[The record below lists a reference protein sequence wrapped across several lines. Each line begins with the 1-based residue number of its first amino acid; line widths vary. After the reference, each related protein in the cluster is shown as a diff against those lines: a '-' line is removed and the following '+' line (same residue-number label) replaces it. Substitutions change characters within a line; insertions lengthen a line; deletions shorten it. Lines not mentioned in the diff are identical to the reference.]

1 MLRDK
6 EECFM
11 KILLVEDDRSLGE
24 TLQKWLEMDGY
35 VVDWVMDGVSAQNVL
50 IDTYDSVLLDRG
62 LPGASGDIVLKKLRE
77 KGESIPII
85 MITAQDS
92 IADRIEGLDL
102 GADDYLVKPFD
113 LEELSARIRALS
125 RRSARKLQ
133 TLFEHRDVVLDPTTK
148 SVTHNGESISLTAK
162 EYAVLHTLMQNPSQI
177 FTREQL
183 EDKLYAWGNEVESN
197 AIEVHI
203 HHLRKKLGND
213 FIKTRRNLGYT
224 LGSE

>member
-1 MLRDK
+1 
-6 EECFM
+6 M

-24 TLQKWLEMDGY
+24 TIQKWLEMDGY
-35 VVDWVMDGVSAQNVL
+35 VVDWLMNGSDAKHVL
-50 IDTYDSVLLDRG
+50 IEGYDCLLLDRG
-62 LPGASGDIVLKKLRE
+62 LPGESGDDVLKFIRKQDQP
-77 KGESIPII
+77 IPVI

-125 RRSARKLQ
+125 RRSTQKLQ
-133 TLFEHRDVVLDPTTK
+133 TLFTHRGIVLDPAKK
-148 SVTHNGESISLTAK
+148 SVLKENEPIILTAK
-162 EYAVLHTLMQNPSQI
+162 EYAVLHTLMQHPSQI

-197 AIEVHI
+197 AVEVHI

-224 LGSE
+224 LGTA

>member
-1 MLRDK
+1 
-6 EECFM
+6 M

-24 TLQKWLEMDGY
+24 TIQKWLEMDGY
-35 VVDWVMDGVSAQNVL
+35 VVDWLMNGSDAKNVIIDG
-50 IDTYDSVLLDRG
+50 YDCLLLDRG
-62 LPGASGDIVLKKLRE
+62 LPGESGDAVLKALRQ
-77 KGESIPII
+77 KDQPIPVI

-125 RRSARKLQ
+125 RRSTQKLQ
-133 TLFEHRDVVLDPTTK
+133 TLFTHRDVVLDPTRK
-148 SVTHNGESISLTAK
+148 SVLKENEVVTLTAK
-162 EYAVLHTLMQNPSQI
+162 EYAVLHTLMQHPTQI

-197 AIEVHI
+197 AVEVHI

-224 LGSE
+224 LGTA

>member
-1 MLRDK
+1 
-6 EECFM
+6 M

-24 TLQKWLEMDGY
+24 TIQKWLQMDGY
-35 VVDWVMDGVSAQNVL
+35 VVDWLMNGSEAKNVL
-50 IDTYDSVLLDRG
+50 IDCYDCLLLDRG
-62 LPGASGDIVLKKLRE
+62 LPGESGDEVLKALR
-77 KGESIPII
+77 KQDQPIPVI

-125 RRSARKLQ
+125 RRSAQKLQ
-133 TLFEHRDVVLDPTTK
+133 ATFTHRDVVLDPAKK
-148 SVTHNGESISLTAK
+148 SVLKAEESITLTAK
-162 EYAVLHTLMQNPSQI
+162 EYAVLHTLMQYPSQI

-197 AIEVHI
+197 AVEVHI

-224 LGSE
+224 LGAV

>member
-1 MLRDK
+1 
-6 EECFM
+6 M

-24 TLQKWLEMDGY
+24 TIQKWLEMDGY
-35 VVDWVMDGVSAQNVL
+35 VVDWLMNGSDAKNVL
-50 IDTYDSVLLDRG
+50 IEGYDCLLLDRG
-62 LPGASGDIVLKKLRE
+62 LPGESGDDVLKFIRKQDQP
-77 KGESIPII
+77 IPVI

-125 RRSARKLQ
+125 RRSTQKLQ
-133 TLFEHRDVVLDPTTK
+133 TLFTHRGIVLDPAKK
-148 SVTHNGESISLTAK
+148 SVLKENEPIILTAK
-162 EYAVLHTLMQNPSQI
+162 EYAVLHTLMQHPSQI

-197 AIEVHI
+197 AVEVHI

-224 LGSE
+224 LGTA

>member
-1 MLRDK
+1 
-6 EECFM
+6 M

-24 TLQKWLEMDGY
+24 TIQKWLEMDGY
-35 VVDWVMDGVSAQNVL
+35 VVDWLTNGTEAKNVF
-50 IDTYDSVLLDRG
+50 IETYDCLLLDRG
-62 LPGASGDIVLKKLRE
+62 LPGESGDEVLKALRGHDE
-77 KGESIPII
+77 PIPVI

-125 RRSARKLQ
+125 RRSSQKLQ
-133 TLFEHRDVVLDPTTK
+133 ATFKHRDVVLDPGKKGVTK
-148 SVTHNGESISLTAK
+148 ADEAILLTAK
-162 EYAVLHTLMQNPSQI
+162 EYAVLYTLMQHPTQI

-197 AIEVHI
+197 AVEVHI

-224 LGSE
+224 LGDA